1 MVGPTEQIRELKTQA
16 KNRRDRGLAG
26 YPRAVGLLRDAIG
39 IANAALSEAKGD
51 DRSTELATELAD
63 CYGIIGGIER
73 RWASDG
79 PGDERVAHLRE
90 SIRAYDAGYR
100 LESNPQYRI
109 VNSYNLLN
117 RLIVRLLLRPELLD
131 TTDAID
137 LGEGIERID
146 FRMALQ
152 QASDVIAEQLAGR
165 RRGDYWALA
174 DLALVQLL
182 LRRTDPATAYAPF
195 NQLSPPAFAYSSV
208 LAGLRTLADL
218 PMSASGSIREASALL
233 ESRLQSL
240 R

>member
-26 YPRAVGLLRDAIG
+26 YPRAVALLRDAIG
-39 IANAALSEAKGD
+39 IARAALLEATGD

-73 RWASDG
+73 RWAVDG
-79 PGDERVAHLRE
+79 PGEEREAHLRE
-90 SIRAYDAGYR
+90 SIRAYDAGYE

-109 VNSYNLLN
+109 NNSYNLLN
-117 RLIVRLLLRPELLD
+117 RLLVRLLLRPDLFD
-131 TTDAID
+131 ATDAID
-137 LGEGIERID
+137 LGEDIALIH
-146 FRMALQ
+146 FRTALQ
-152 QASDVIAEQLAGR
+152 QAADVITEQLAGP

-174 DLALVQLL
+174 DLALLQLL
-182 LRRTDPATAYAPF
+182 LGGTDPAVAYAPF

-218 PMSASGSIREASALL
+218 PMSASRSIREASALL